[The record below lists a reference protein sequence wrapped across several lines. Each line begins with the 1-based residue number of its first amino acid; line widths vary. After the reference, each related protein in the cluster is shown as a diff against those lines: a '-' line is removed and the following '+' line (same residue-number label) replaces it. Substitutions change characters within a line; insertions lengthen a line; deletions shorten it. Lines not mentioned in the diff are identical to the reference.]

1 MPKQTLTISDEDGVV
16 RVDKHLANVFSEY
29 SRAALAKLFV
39 MNLIKLN
46 GEPIQPG
53 HKLRPGT
60 TIEYDLGPLQEKPE
74 VIALPIIF
82 EDKDVIVINKPT
94 GIISHAR
101 GRFWQEASVASFI
114 RDRISG
120 MDGERGGIVHR
131 LDRATSGVMICAK
144 NEITLKFLQKQF
156 SDRKVQKTYIAVVE
170 GKPKNDVAIID
181 APLTRD
187 LKAPRQF
194 KVSPDGKQSQTSY
207 KVLKQSDKYS
217 TLELKPKTGRTHQLR
232 VHLQY
237 IGNPIVG
244 DELYSKHE
252 YNRLLLHAYSLEISM
267 PDGELKTFKADIPK
281 EFKEIFENDNKSKD

>member
-1 MPKQTLTISDEDGVV
+1 MKQAFTITEEDGVV
-16 RVDKHLANVFSEY
+16 RVDKHLANIFPEY

-39 MNLIKLN
+39 MNLIKLK

-53 HKLRPGT
+53 HKIRPGT
-60 TIEYDLGPLQEKPE
+60 TVEYDLGPLQEKP
-74 VIALPIIF
+74 
-82 EDKDVIVINKPT
+82 DVIPLPVIYEDSNVIVVDKPT

-144 NEITLKFLQKQF
+144 NEATLKFLQKQF
-156 SDRKVQKTYIAVVE
+156 SDRKVQKTYIAVVS
-170 GKPKNDVAIID
+170 GQPKNDIAIID

-207 KVLKQSDKYS
+207 KVLKQSEKYS
-217 TLELKPKTGRTHQLR
+217 TLELKPRTGRTHQLR

-252 YNRLLLHAYSLEISM
+252 YPRLLLHAYSLEITM
-267 PDGELKTFKADIPK
+267 PDGELKLFEADLPK
-281 EFKEIFENDNKSKD
+281 EFEEIYENDSQSKN